1 MPITLYMFYI
11 NKICRA
17 HSNSLAYG
25 SNSSSSIVLA
35 HIRIEI
41 KWIYR
46 YENSQV
52 VRYTIEIIYREEK
65 DEEATKY
72 KIQKKNIH

>member
-25 SNSSSSIVLA
+25 SNSSIVLA

-41 KWIYR
+41 KWICR

-52 VRYTIEIIYREEK
+52 VRYTIEII
-65 DEEATKY
+65 
-72 KIQKKNIH
+72 